1 MRSVSAAS
9 IVSYESQRVRVETET
24 SATAILVLNDADYP
38 GWHALV
44 NGKPAAIV
52 TANYLFRG
60 VFVPAGHALVEFE
73 YVPRSFRIG
82 AAISVVSLLVLVV
95 PIIGIGMRRRV
106 TGRKSTVPM
115 AARSPLTVSSEG
127 SCSMNI
133 DELQIVIR
141 QKDGKVLASIPQLNL
156 YAKAANIDA
165 ALAALNAKKATFV
178 SEMEELGELE
188 TLEFPSLPTASPP
201 NVVNMGGDL
210 RQFAL
215 KTGIVAVAVCA
226 ILIVSG
232 LFIVSSAHIA
242 LASIKDLGRG
252 GTEFWSRVERELD
265 RMASPETDLPPA
277 KKEKLLA
284 DIRAI
289 GAKWRPFV
297 VELRSALAPPDDEA
311 ARTSDQPTRK

>member
-1 MRSVSAAS
+1 
-9 IVSYESQRVRVETET
+9 
-24 SATAILVLNDADYP
+24 
-38 GWHALV
+38 
-44 NGKPAAIV
+44 
-52 TANYLFRG
+52 
-60 VFVPAGHALVEFE
+60 
-73 YVPRSFRIG
+73 
-82 AAISVVSLLVLVV
+82 
-95 PIIGIGMRRRV
+95 
-106 TGRKSTVPM
+106 
-115 AARSPLTVSSEG
+115 
-127 SCSMNI
+127 MNI

-156 YAKAANIDA
+156 YAKATDIDA
-165 ALAALNAKKATFV
+165 ALAALNAKKANFV

-188 TLEFPSLPTASPP
+188 TLEFPSSPTASPT
-201 NVVNMGGDL
+201 NVVNVGGDL

-252 GTEFWSRVERELD
+252 GTEFWARVERELD
-265 RMASPETDLPPA
+265 RMASPEGDLPPA

-297 VELRSALAPPDDEA
+297 VELRSALAPLDEEA